1 MTSINN
7 FTLDDIDKHEDFIDL
22 LEIPKIQKQQG
33 GTNANNSDEDEQSV
47 NINANNSD
55 EDEQSVNI
63 NANNS
68 DEDEP
73 SVNID
78 NDSKKEKKKSTNE
91 PETSINIDA
100 KGNNSDEDEQSV
112 NINANGNNSYEA
124 EQSVNIDANNDEAEQ
139 SVNIDANND
148 ETEQS
153 VNIDANNSA
162 EAEDEQSINID
173 INDNDEEKSNNSN
186 SNNSNDDFEFTIDGD
201 IIDNTTKEKVV
212 ILDEEIIPEERVI
225 SNDIDQRDDFLNEYI
240 KLIPEKNR
248 NRFNVLK
255 KVNNVV
261 NFFEYLKY
269 NHSNLE
275 NGVIKSYKLKTNK
288 YYSNLDNY
296 LNGKFDNNYLVPIVN
311 EKKTL
316 YNIKETEDTIIQGI
330 GLDDV
335 DDPMIIKKDNEED
348 ILKQIGMR
356 KKYKETSF
364 RQNYS
369 YNNELNELYLSQQQY
384 YNSIDNDTIEFN
396 TNNDINVYNYEI
408 MTLNNNKYELNDYS
422 HKILGAFNFNLF
434 EDKQVVKGSEI
445 SIKGFMKV
453 PIHKNNILELN
464 KHHLLD
470 VTNNTYGYLDL
481 IKNCKLSN
489 IEIVNDSV
497 QINDLVKVIDLKKQ
511 NENDINVGYI
521 IELTDESISIK
532 PLSTSSEHTDITKNI
547 VIEINDNIMILNITK
562 GERYLSTQEESLY
575 KQYMFDEHEDKITKL
590 KYKSLLENII
600 PPTNEIVENI
610 KTTFN
615 DTSIENLQQT
625 LDYYGLKIDDI
636 TNELFT
642 PIREILYKNI
652 NDKITQSIKNDAK
665 FKSFLKKPSNNVLK
679 NFQFISNRMLKQYE
693 NVYGEY
699 PYYKMDIDSE
709 LKRLEWLKS
718 RPDYGEFFF
727 KNIIK
732 TINDKIDINIDDIIT
747 NIQSSLTKLLQDK
760 IILEQDIEKEK
771 NRILSS
777 KNKCVDNYISKEYQ
791 SINDMK
797 RDNNREIYVDKDKQ
811 RVGDSNL
818 VPLNSYAIVYL
829 DNGKKQIYKRI
840 ELDTGGNMWTLEG
853 GINIEHIVIS
863 NKDFCDQQFK
873 NINELNE
880 AVKELD
886 VCKFSNL
893 ENSCVTK
900 ELQQKLHDLN
910 ELTKVIIDKEYYLK
924 QSDDLLNFN
933 SNLTNELEYY
943 NYYLN
948 LIKDQQKRIFET
960 TQQEIVADEKDE
972 IDPTYET
979 LYLKID
985 LYLEKIAELNDR
997 QKYELL
1003 DELIKKYGREPN
1015 TRSGENHKNIYC
1027 KYGNKVLCCK
1037 HYTNMIEMFENPS
1050 NYNIL
1055 LEETINIYG
1064 IEDSGKYWCN
1074 NCGKEIFMAEYETM
1088 EGFQKN
1094 GARDITHEI
1103 IDDDDEDAQ
1112 DNTELIEMLKQNLN
1126 EADSSSNSNIIEI
1139 YTILKT
1145 LLTIMGIKLNSIDE
1159 LKVIKDSKALVKTY
1173 IKNKEIWKQSY
1184 RGKPKSIDK
1193 NYNTYVNINT
1203 IIYTVSNLFI
1213 MLQVAIP
1220 HYSIIIPHSK
1230 CKTSL
1235 EGFPLDKNDKNIN
1248 GIKYFSCILEQL
1260 RNTESIWKCLKKMK
1274 LTDVLLDII
1283 KKLCNDD
1290 LIVHKYNLK
1299 RTYINDTIK
1308 TQEIDVYN
1316 NWIKFKPPL
1325 NLFKINN
1332 DSLNSI
1338 TLTKKPNNLEELTH
1352 YYSLKYISELDNIV
1366 NKQPVENNIFLPA
1379 LVQQSCCL
1387 TPLNNEYKI
1396 LESIYK
1402 HNRPFEKIVNNV
1414 TILESFTNIIES
1426 KSFTINTLDIYDI
1439 PSFSSIL
1446 LPLEDD
1452 LDQEIIT
1459 ELFEHYISEGDFIGQ
1474 KHIYDDNICI
1484 LTGSNRDVIKQKIYR
1499 NDDYYSLLQSIFKIK
1514 LVENKILNDNLN
1526 IITSFNNVIKENPLL
1541 NKNIY
1546 LNNFIEYLTNNNTK
1560 QTITKGWQDFNA
1572 QLEVEKDELIDLYD
1586 ESKKSSLKEILSN
1599 IGTLTNIYEENKEL
1613 YDEVKATRMFYE
1625 SKLNLLYKYIYSY
1638 LGVNISK
1645 IKNNK
1650 TDEFIKVPPNWRI
1663 NKSYVTNL
1671 TSNVLSDND
1680 LVEKYIKI
1688 KQKNNSDANYYKLL
1702 SIINKTTKNIKYIFS
1717 EDHTFNCSNIE
1728 KFSKITIEN
1737 LCSIIEFIFILLIKE
1752 LLTYK
1757 SSPMVPL
1764 KTQTFESMDINP
1776 VLDDSYETKS
1786 KSKKKSSVNNT
1797 NVSTGAGANQDDQ
1810 IDDISDGLTIMDES
1824 IETFTNET
1832 YELIYDILVKTN
1844 IHTVKSDSYTQYN
1857 IKENIEKK
1865 SDIEKESNLKFIE
1878 DLDKE
1883 SRQALKTMIS
1893 LGIDSWKDLSKKT
1906 NKNLYFDEPEE
1917 PSLDDNLE
1925 PTEDER
1931 NEQLAQDAISRFGE
1945 NYTREQYDEMV
1956 DDNNRSQLE
1965 DNMIR
1970 QEQQSELMV
1979 DDDGD
1984 DYGADDYDGEF

>member
-1 MTSINN
+1 MTSIQN
-7 FTLDDIDKHEDFIDL
+7 FSLDDIDKYEDFIEL
-22 LEIPKIQKQQG
+22 MEIPKLDNQNG
-33 GTNANNSDEDEQSV
+33 GSNSNNS
-47 NINANNSD
+47 
-55 EDEQSVNI
+55 
-63 NANNS
+63 
-68 DEDEP
+68 
-73 SVNID
+73 
-78 NDSKKEKKKSTNE
+78 
-91 PETSINIDA
+91 
-100 KGNNSDEDEQSV
+100 
-112 NINANGNNSYEA
+112 
-124 EQSVNIDANNDEAEQ
+124 
-139 SVNIDANND
+139 
-148 ETEQS
+148 EQS
-153 VNIDANNSA
+153 VNIDANNSDDDEDDQQSVNIDA
-162 EAEDEQSINID
+162 NNSDEDEDDQQSVNANANANANGDDNGDEQSVNID
-173 INDNDEEKSNNSN
+173 ANDNGDEQSVNIDANDNGDEQSVNIDANDNGIEVIEEKSKNNSN
-186 SNNSNDDFEFTIDGD
+186 NNSNDDFEFTIDGD

-225 SNDIDQRDDFLNEYI
+225 SNDNDQRDDFLNEYM
-240 KLIPEKNR
+240 KLIPEKHR
-248 NRFNVLK
+248 TRFNILK
-255 KVNNVV
+255 RVNNVV

-275 NGVIKSYKLKTNK
+275 NGDIKSHKLKTNK

-296 LNGKFDNNYLVPIVN
+296 LGGKFDNDYLIPIVN

-316 YNIKETEDTIIQGI
+316 YNVIESEDTIIQGI

-335 DDPMIIKKDNEED
+335 DDPMIIQKNNDTD
-348 ILKQIGMR
+348 ILTQIGMR
-356 KKYKETSF
+356 NKYKESTY

-369 YNNELNELYLSQQQY
+369 YKNELNELYLSQRQY
-384 YNSIDNDTIEFN
+384 YNNSSNETIEFN
-396 TNNDINVYNYEI
+396 INNDNNVYSHET
-408 MTLNNNKYELNDYS
+408 MTLNNNKYELKDYQ
-422 HKILGAFNFNLF
+422 HKILGAFKFNLF
-434 EDKQVVKGSEI
+434 DTPIVKGSDI
-445 SIKGFMKV
+445 SIKGFMKP
-453 PIHKNNILELN
+453 PIQKKNILELN
-464 KHHLLD
+464 KCHLLD
-470 VTNNTYGYLDL
+470 VSNNTYGYLDL

-489 IEIVNDSV
+489 NEIVNDSI
-497 QINDLVKVIDLKKQ
+497 QINDLVKVIDLNKKDS
-511 NENDINVGYI
+511 NDDIVGYI
-521 IELTDESISIK
+521 NDLSDDTISIK
-532 PLSTSSEHTDITKNI
+532 PLNPLKPLDIIK
-547 VIEINDNIMILNITK
+547 IEINDNIIILNIIK
-562 GERYLSTQEESLY
+562 GDRQLSTHNESLY
-575 KQYMFDEHEDKITKL
+575 KSYIFDLQEDKINTV
-590 KYKSLLENII
+590 KYKSLLKNII
-600 PPTNEIVENI
+600 PPTNEIVKNI

-615 DTSIENLQQT
+615 GTSIDNLQKQ

-642 PIREILYKNI
+642 PIREILHQNI
-652 NDKITQSIKNDAK
+652 NGKITQSIKNDAK

-693 NVYGEY
+693 NVYGGY

-718 RPDYGEFFF
+718 RPDHGEFFF

-732 TINDKIDINIDDIIT
+732 TINDKIDINIDDIIA
-747 NIQSSLTKLLQDK
+747 NIQQSLTTLLQTK
-760 IILEQDIEKEK
+760 KILEQDKEKEK

-777 KNKCVDNYISKEYQ
+777 KSKCIENYISKEYQ

-797 RDNNREIYVDKDKQ
+797 RDNNREIYVDKDKL

-818 VPLNSYAIVYL
+818 VPLNSFALVYL

-840 ELDTGGNMWTLEG
+840 ELDTGSHMWNLEG
-853 GINIEHIVIS
+853 GINIDHIVIS

-880 AVKELD
+880 SIKELD

-900 ELQQKLHDLN
+900 DLQQKLHDLN
-910 ELTKVIIDKEYYLK
+910 ELNKLISDKEYYFK

-948 LIKDQQKRIFET
+948 LIKDQQKRIYET
-960 TQQEIVADEKDE
+960 TQQEIVDEEKHE
-972 IDPTYET
+972 IDPIYET

-1003 DELIKKYGREPN
+1003 DELIKKYGRAPN
-1015 TRSGENHKNIYC
+1015 TRIGENHNNIYC

-1037 HYTNMIEMFENPS
+1037 HYTNMIEMFKNPS
-1050 NYNIL
+1050 NYNEL

-1103 IDDDDEDAQ
+1103 IDSDEDTN
-1112 DNTELIEMLKQNLN
+1112 DNTELIEILKQNLN
-1126 EADSSSNSNIIEI
+1126 EADKESNSTNIDV
-1139 YTILKT
+1139 YNILKT
-1145 LLTIMGIKLNSIDE
+1145 VINIMGIKLNSLDE
-1159 LKVIKDSKALVKTY
+1159 LKVINDSKSLIKTY

-1220 HYSIIIPHSK
+1220 KYFITNPHNK

-1248 GIKYFSCILEQL
+1248 GIKYIACILEQL

-1274 LTDVLLDII
+1274 LTDVLLDIT
-1283 KKLCNDD
+1283 KKLCNDE
-1290 LIVHKYNLK
+1290 LIIHKYNLK
-1299 RTYINDTIK
+1299 RVYINETIK
-1308 TQEIDVYN
+1308 LPEIEVNN

-1338 TLTKKPNNLEELTH
+1338 TLTTKPKNLDELTH
-1352 YYSLKYISELDNIV
+1352 YYSLKYISELDYIV

-1379 LVQQSCCL
+1379 LVHQSCCL
-1387 TPLNNEYKI
+1387 TQLNNDYKI
-1396 LESIYK
+1396 LESIYNK
-1402 HNRPFEKIVNNV
+1402 NRPFEQIVNNAN
-1414 TILESFTNIIES
+1414 ILESFTNIIES
-1426 KSFTINTLDIYDI
+1426 KSFTINSIDYDDL

-1446 LPLEDD
+1446 LPLEDE
-1452 LDQEIIT
+1452 LDQEILT
-1459 ELFEHYISEGDFIGQ
+1459 ELFVYYISEGEFIGQ

-1484 LTGSNRDVIKQKIYR
+1484 LTGANRDIIKQQIYR
-1499 NDDYYSLLQSIFKIK
+1499 NSDYYLLLQSIFKATLI
-1514 LVENKILNDNLN
+1514 ENKILNDNLN
-1526 IITSFNNVIKENPLL
+1526 IITSFTNVINENPIL
-1541 NKNIY
+1541 NTNVY
-1546 LNNFIEYLTNNNTK
+1546 LNNFIDYLTNNNTK
-1560 QTITKGWQDFNA
+1560 QTITKGWTDFNI
-1572 QLEVEKDELIDLYD
+1572 QLDVEKDELIGLYD
-1586 ESKKSSLKEILSN
+1586 ESKNSTLKEILSN
-1599 IGTLTNIYEENKEL
+1599 IGNLSNIYEENKQIYGEL
-1613 YDEVKATRMFYE
+1613 TAKNIFYE
-1625 SKLNLLYKYIYSY
+1625 TKLNLLYKYIFSY
-1638 LGVNISK
+1638 LASTISK

-1650 TDEFIKVPPNWRI
+1650 TDEIITVPPNWRL
-1663 NKSYVTNL
+1663 NKSYITNL
-1671 TSNVLSDND
+1671 TTHVLSDND
-1680 LVEKYIKI
+1680 LVDKYIKI
-1688 KQKNNSDANYYKLL
+1688 KQQNNSDLNYYKLI
-1702 SIINKTTKNIKYIFS
+1702 SIINKTTKYLKNIFS
-1717 EDHTFNCSNIE
+1717 EDHTFNCDTIE
-1728 KFSKITIEN
+1728 KFSKITLEN
-1737 LCSIIEFIFILLIKE
+1737 LCSVVEFIFIILLKE

-1757 SSPMVPL
+1757 STQIVPL
-1764 KTQTFESMDINP
+1764 KTHTFESIDINP
-1776 VLDDSYETKS
+1776 VLDNSYETES
-1786 KSKKKSSVNNT
+1786 KSKT
-1797 NVSTGAGANQDDQ
+1797 NGPTSDGTEALT
-1810 IDDISDGLTIMDES
+1810 DISDELNITDES
-1824 IETFTNET
+1824 IEEFKNET
-1832 YELIYDILVKTN
+1832 SDLIYDILVKIN
-1844 IHTVKSDSYTQYN
+1844 AHSVKSDSYTQYN

-1865 SDIEKESNLKFIE
+1865 SDIEKEANLKFIE

-1883 SRQALKTMIS
+1883 SRQALKTMIL

-1906 NKNLYFDEPEE
+1906 NKNLYFDEPDEQ
-1917 PSLDDNLE
+1917 SLEDNLE

-1931 NEQLAQDAISRFGE
+1931 NEQFTQDAISRFGE

-1956 DDNNRSQLE
+1956 DDINGRQLE

-1970 QEQQSELMV
+1970 QEQQGDLMA

-1984 DYGADDYDGEF
+1984 DYGVDDYDGEF